1 MPGDRDLVRLQDI
14 LHEIAGIRDV
24 TRGIAFDS
32 FDQSWAVLRAVQHGL
47 LIIGEAAKNI
57 STETKGE
64 KTDIP
69 WGRISALGNFLRHEY
84 AAIDNRRLWDIVQ
97 NHLDPLDLAVRD
109 LLAKPR
115 GHS

>member
-1 MPGDRDLVRLQDI
+1 MPGDRDLLRLQDI

-24 TRGIAFDS
+24 TRGIDFDR
-32 FDQSWAVLRAVQHGL
+32 FDRSWAVLRAVQHGL
-47 LIIGEAAKNI
+47 LIIGEATKNVSADAK
-57 STETKGE
+57 SE
-64 KTDIP
+64 KPDIP

-109 LLAKPR
+109 LLTKPR
-115 GHS
+115 GPS